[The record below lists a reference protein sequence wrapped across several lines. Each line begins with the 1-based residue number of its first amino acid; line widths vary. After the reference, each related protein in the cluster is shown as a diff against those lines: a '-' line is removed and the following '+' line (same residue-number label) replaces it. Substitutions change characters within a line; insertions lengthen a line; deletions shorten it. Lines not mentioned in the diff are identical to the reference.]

1 MLIKLENGSPVGHPV
16 LEGNFRILH
25 PDTSFPAVLTPEL
38 VEPFGFG
45 MFEYSQIPEPA
56 HHYDKAVEAQAI
68 RDAQGVWRQVW
79 ELVPMSEAER
89 LKADHDQAA
98 IMRHARDMA
107 LTRSDFSQ
115 MADAP
120 AWVDQAAWAQY
131 RQALRDVPQQG
142 GFPWQVSW
150 PELPILTAHLEG

>member
-16 LEGNFRILH
+16 LEANFRALH

-56 HHYDKAVEAQAI
+56 HHYDKAVEAPAL

-89 LKADHDQAA
+89 LEADHDQSV

-120 AWVDQAAWAQY
+120 SWVDQAAWAAH

-142 GFPWQVSW
+142 EFPWQVSW
-150 PELPILTAHLEG
+150 PEPPILTAYLDE

>member
-16 LEGNFRILH
+16 LEANFRALH

-56 HHYDKAVEAQAI
+56 HHYDKAVEAKAV
-68 RDAQGVWRQVW
+68 RDVQGVWRQVW

-89 LKADHDQAA
+89 LEADHDQAA

-120 AWVDQAAWAQY
+120 AWVDQAAWAAY

-142 GFPWQVSW
+142 GFPWQISW
-150 PELPILTAHLEG
+150 PETPILTAHLEG

>member
-16 LEGNFRILH
+16 LEANFRMLH

-38 VEPFGFG
+38 VAPFGFG

-56 HHYDKAVEAQAI
+56 HHYDKAVEAPAI

-120 AWVDQAAWAQY
+120 SWVDQAAWAQY

-150 PELPILTAHLEG
+150 PEPPILTAHLEG